1 MKEKGTP
8 APFEWPRW
16 KHSFKWLTYIASI
29 LAIVVFFIPN
39 AVFFIPNL
47 KLKYRIILIIF
58 LFAPLLIQTFLWIT
72 KTIVIIFK
80 RINYYPNLYNY
91 HQNDSLKLREI
102 IELFS
107 YFVYVYIK
115 DKILEIKGAKYQ
127 RGNLY
132 IVLKNNSK
140 LNLKKGNKIFVIDKK
155 DLVYLGQFEITEVRN
170 SEYFAVGVAN
180 IDPVWHGYVRQEG
193 ETNIM
198 PNVAAIYLPSGE

>member
-16 KHSFKWLTYIASI
+16 KYSSKWLTYIASI

-47 KLKYRIILIIF
+47 KLKYRIILAIF
-58 LFAPLLIQTFLWIT
+58 FLLLPVLIQTFLLIT
-72 KTIVIIFK
+72 KTIVIMFK

-91 HQNDSLKLREI
+91 YQNDCSKLREI
-102 IELFS
+102 IELF
-107 YFVYVYIK
+107 YYVNIK

-127 RGNLY
+127 KGDLY

-140 LNLKKGNKIFVIDKK
+140 LNLKEGNKIIVIDKK

-170 SEYFAVGVAN
+170 SEYFAVGVRN
-180 IDPVWHGYVRQEG
+180 IDPVWRGYVRQEG
-193 ETNIM
+193 ETDIM
-198 PNVAAIYLPSGE
+198 PNTVAIYLSSGE